1 MRRAARASR
10 RVRCTW
16 QSGVGFLQASVEE
29 GVPYYKFIA
38 NLAVRPSDPQQLA
51 EGVLSLKKGM
61 YDLEDVEEVGKEAY
75 LAS

>member
-1 MRRAARASR
+1 M
-10 RVRCTW
+10 
-16 QSGVGFLQASVEE
+16 EE

-38 NLAVRPSDPQQLA
+38 NLSVRPSDPQQLA

-75 LAS
+75 LAI